1 GAVRRVRGATAQ
13 CERAQPLAERLL
25 GRTGQGRVRPSRERA
40 GPPRHLVEPPL
51 LLGEPAAKQRELRLA
66 ARERLL
72 ALVEAPGTRGEVAER
87 QLALGGHGGAPGL
100 AGRHSGHTSGI
111 APRAGARRGLDALER
126 RGESALA
133 RLGRRE
139 GAGALLQPGALV
151 EERGA
156 KLREALALEAKLLV
170 AAAEPGQARPPAGPL
185 ELPAQPLDFAL
196 SLQVVFAPPQ
206 PHELRPHP
214 RRQRARARRVVHKP
228 MIGRS
233 GGNCGRASGGP

>member
-87 QLALGGHGGAPGL
+87 QLALE
-100 AGRHSGHTSGI
+100 RH
-111 APRAGARRGLDALER
+111 
-126 RGESALA
+126 GESALA

-196 SLQVVFAPPQ
+196 SLRSLPRRLAQRRLQPRQLARRLGTDPLALAPQVVFEPPQ

-214 RRQRARARRVVHKP
+214 RRQRARARRVVHK
-228 MIGRS
+228 
-233 GGNCGRASGGP
+233 